1 MAGFFRKTLSFLGF
15 IEDDKEYEVKT
26 YQNEEAENIREE
38 DEEKVSNINWF
49 RSGRKNVQLRQIK
62 GEMRSK
68 VFIIEVNDF
77 DEAQI
82 IGDNFKKEIP
92 VIVNLQSSNP
102 ELSKRIIDFC
112 SGLTYA
118 LEGSIQRAA
127 DRVFLITPYNVEV
140 ASDTKEM
147 LQKKGLYDEI

>member
-15 IEDDKEYEVKT
+15 IEDEKEYEVRT
-26 YQNEEAENIREE
+26 YRNEEEDLSRDE
-38 DEEKVSNINWF
+38 DEEKASNINWF
-49 RSGRKNVQLRQIK
+49 RSGRKNVPLRQVK
-62 GEMRSK
+62 HEVRSK
-68 VFIIEVNDF
+68 VFIIEINDYE
-77 DEAQI
+77 EAQV
-82 IGDNFKKEIP
+82 IGDHFKKEVP
-92 VIVNLQSSNP
+92 VIVNLQNSNP

-140 ASDTKEM
+140 ASDTKEI
-147 LQKKGLYDEI
+147 LQKKGLYDEA

>member
-15 IEDDKEYEVKT
+15 IEDDKEYEIRT
-26 YQNEEAENIREE
+26 YKDEEEMNKEE

-49 RSGRKNVQLRQIK
+49 RGGRKNVQLRQIK

-68 VFIIEVNDF
+68 VFIIEINDF

-92 VIVNLQSSNP
+92 VIVNLQSANP